1 MAPVPTEDVRAARDD
16 LGAFARLIGWPMED
30 WQLAAMACPVRQVVL
45 ISPRQCGKSRSLS
58 ILATWVAFRK
68 PRQMILLVSAGEEA
82 AGRLLRTIRDI
93 TQHPL
98 LAGSIVDETQHRV
111 VLSNGSEIRSVPA
124 SDRQVRGWSVDL
136 LVVDEAAFVTEDLL
150 MSAALPTTAARPD
163 ARIVLASSPWGDAG
177 PFYQLAMQGMDDRA
191 THVKTFRW
199 KLNDAWWIHQSVV
212 EAARAT
218 MSPLRFR
225 AEYEGE
231 FVTSGDSY
239 FDRSDIV
246 ACTADYPLRR
256 DGIEANTRMPGALG
270 LDWGRQ
276 QDAHAIA
283 LVGLLDDYGVNPQST
298 LIAPWVETSRR
309 VYGSQVAEV
318 TRLTELWDLT
328 VRTETN
334 GVGAY
339 PSEELARRLGGRI
352 RVAPSATTQHS
363 KEDAYGRLR
372 VLLAERSL
380 VLPAHAE
387 LLRQLGGITA
397 TPTPA
402 GGLRIAARVQ
412 SLHDDLPDALVLAV
426 AGIPRELATVP
437 KREVPDNMLW
447 VETPDGVRVPL
458 PVRTVRA
465 ELDWGAAYA
474 PTAFAPIDGAEPSVW
489 DEVYGMTTKPP
500 NQIQR
505 MTHGYV
511 SGQQGPV

>member
-1 MAPVPTEDVRAARDD
+1 MALAPPVIPREDVRRARND
-16 LGAFARLIGWPMED
+16 LGIFAELIGWPLAP
-30 WQLAAMACPVRQVVL
+30 WQLEAMSCPTRQVVL

-93 TQHPL
+93 TTNPL
-98 LAGSIVDETQHRV
+98 LQGSIVDETQHRV

-136 LVVDEAAFVTEDLL
+136 LIVDEAAFVSEDLL
-150 MSAALPTTAARPD
+150 VSAALPTTAARPD
-163 ARIVLASSPWGDAG
+163 AQIILASSPWGDAG
-177 PFYQLAMQGMDDRA
+177 PFYQLAMQGMA
-191 THVKTFRW
+191 NENPHVRTFRW
-199 KLNDAWWIHQSVV
+199 KLNDAWWISESVV

-239 FDRSDIV
+239 FDREDIL
-246 ACTADYPLRR
+246 ACVADYPLRR
-256 DGIEANTRMPGALG
+256 DGLEGNTKMPGALG

-276 QDAHAIA
+276 QDAHAVA
-283 LVGLLDDYGVNPQST
+283 LVGLLDDYGVNRRSIVV
-298 LIAPWVETSRR
+298 LPWLETSRR
-309 VYGSQVAEV
+309 PYGAQVQEV
-318 TRLTELWDLT
+318 EVLTKLWQLT

-372 VLLAERSL
+372 VLLAERSI
-380 VLPAHAE
+380 VLPQQEE

-397 TPTPA
+397 TPTSS

-426 AGIPRELATVP
+426 TGLPKELARVSP
-437 KREVPDNMLW
+437 REVPSTVEW
-447 VETPDGVRVPL
+447 VETSEGIRVPI
-458 PVRTVRA
+458 PVRTIRA
-465 ELDWGAAYA
+465 DLDWGEAYA
-474 PTAFAPIDGAEPSVW
+474 PSAFVPAEEPSVW
-489 DEVYGMTTKPP
+489 DEVYGAITKSNPVS
-500 NQIQR
+500 R
-505 MTHGYV
+505 MTDGFV
-511 SGQQGPV
+511 E

>member
-1 MAPVPTEDVRAARDD
+1 
-16 LGAFARLIGWPMED
+16 MEP
-30 WQLAAMACPVRQVVL
+30 WQLEAMASPVRQVVL

-98 LAGSIVDETQHRV
+98 LAGSVVDETQHRV

-136 LVVDEAAFVTEDLL
+136 LIVDEAAFVSEDLL
-150 MSAALPTTAARPD
+150 VSAALPTTAARPD

-177 PFYQLAMQGMDDRA
+177 PFYQLAMQGIA
-191 THVKTFRW
+191 GTNPHVATFRW
-199 KLNDAWWIHQSVV
+199 KLLDAWWISEAVV

-239 FDRSDIV
+239 FDREDIL
-246 ACTADYPLRR
+246 ACVADYPLRR
-256 DGIEANTRMPGALG
+256 DGIVGETRMPGALG

-298 LIAPWVETSRR
+298 LIVPWLETSRR
-309 VYGSQVAEV
+309 PYGAQVAEV
-318 TRLTELWDLT
+318 EVLTKLWNLV

-339 PSEELARRLGGRI
+339 PSEELSRRLGGRI
-352 RVAPSATTQHS
+352 RVAPSATTQSS

-372 VLLAERSL
+372 VLLSERAL
-380 VLPAHAE
+380 VIPQNEE

-397 TPTPA
+397 TATPS

-412 SLHDDLPDALVLAV
+412 SLHDDLPDALVLAIT
-426 AGIPRELATVP
+426 AIPKDMAHAPV
-437 KREVPDNMLW
+437 REVPEDVEW
-447 VETPDGVRVPL
+447 VETPAGVRVPL
-458 PVRTVRA
+458 PVHTVRA
-465 ELDWGAAYA
+465 ELDWGMAYA
-474 PTAFAPIDGAEPSVW
+474 PTAFSPAEEPSIW
-489 DEVYGMTTKPP
+489 DEVYGSLTKP
-500 NQIQR
+500 NQVQR
-505 MTHGYV
+505 MTSGYV
-511 SGQQGPV
+511 STDLRSH

>member
-1 MAPVPTEDVRAARDD
+1 
-16 LGAFARLIGWPMED
+16 MEQ
-30 WQLAAMACPVRQVVL
+30 WQLEAMACPTRQIVL

-58 ILATWVAFRK
+58 ILATWTAFRK

-136 LVVDEAAFVTEDLL
+136 LIVDEAAFVSEDLL
-150 MSAALPTTAARPD
+150 VSAALPTTAARPD
-163 ARIVLASSPWGDAG
+163 AQIVLASSPWGDAG
-177 PFYQLAMQGMDDRA
+177 PFYQLAMQGMLGENP
-191 THVKTFRW
+191 HVKTFRW
-199 KLNDAWWIHQSVV
+199 KLNDAWWISAAVV
-212 EAARAT
+212 ESARAT

-239 FDRSDIV
+239 FDRDDIL
-246 ACTADYPLRR
+246 ACVADYPLRR
-256 DGIEANTRMPGALG
+256 DGFDGNQRMPGALG

-276 QDAHAIA
+276 QDAHAIV
-283 LVGLLDDYGVNPQST
+283 LVGLLDDLGVNGRST
-298 LIAPWVETSRR
+298 LIVPWLETSRR
-309 VYGSQVAEV
+309 PYGSQVAEV
-318 TRLTELWDLT
+318 EALTKLWSLT

-339 PSEELARRLGGRI
+339 PSEELSRRLGGRV
-352 RVAPSATTQHS
+352 RVAPSATTQHG

-372 VLLAERSL
+372 VLLAERAM
-380 VLPAHAE
+380 VLPQNDE

-397 TPTPA
+397 TPTSS

-426 AGIPRELATVP
+426 TGLPAELAKVP
-437 KREVPDNMLW
+437 FREVPEGMEW

-458 PVRTVRA
+458 PVRTIRA
-465 ELDWGAAYA
+465 ELDWGEAYS
-474 PTAFAPIDGAEPSVW
+474 PQAFAPAEEPSIW
-489 DEVYGMTTKPP
+489 DEVYGAATKPNP
-500 NQIQR
+500 VQR
-505 MTHGYV
+505 MTNGFIA
-511 SGQQGPV
+511 G